1 MESILITNKQ
11 FNSMLKLKSGVVHY
25 NGDTIY
31 KQARGKKD
39 ILEYL
44 YIKKSNSYMTDCIL
58 PDKHIILDS
67 KYGKIDFGYTEQY
80 IKDMVELKQKELS
93 FMDAKGIITK
103 IIQLLQNLE
112 NDDMLY
118 IDIHERNV
126 LIKNNN
132 IKLID
137 MDSIKIIPR
146 DDYVY
151 SSKLVQKR
159 IIIELML
166 TIFLKS
172 KNHIM
177 LYKVINDVVK
187 QKCFP
192 KEFIEYCI
200 GCYYDDPFVS
210 NVYPL
215 EYLDLFD
222 SENIEYQKMLL
233 KV

>member
-1 MESILITNKQ
+1 MDSIIITNKQ
-11 FNSMLKLKSGVVHY
+11 FDSMLKLKTGVVHY

-31 KQARGKKD
+31 KQARGKKN

-44 YIKKSNSYMTDCIL
+44 DSKKNKFYMIDCVL

-67 KYGKIDFGYTEQY
+67 KYGEIDFGYTEQY

-93 FMDAKGIITK
+93 FMDAKVIISK
-103 IIQLLQNLE
+103 IIRLLQNLE
-112 NDDMLY
+112 NDGMLY

-126 LIKNNN
+126 LIKNND

-137 MDSIKIIPR
+137 MDSVKIIQR
-146 DDYVY
+146 NDHVY
-151 SSKLVQKR
+151 SSKLAQKR
-159 IIIELML
+159 IIVELML
-166 TIFLKS
+166 TIFFHS

-177 LYKVINDVVK
+177 LYKVISNITK
-187 QKCFP
+187 QKCLP

-210 NVYPL
+210 NIYPL